1 LAQDDYYYEI
11 QLTNKQLVFYF
22 MAGAAG
28 LILSFLAGVMVGR
41 GVEGG
46 TAGTA
51 EPRPVTEERVVAE
64 QSPAPGA
71 TPGPS
76 DFSYPQRL
84 ETDRPEEGL
93 ERARAGGAAAT
104 PTPPP
109 TPGASRHAATPAPA
123 RPAATPAPKP
133 LPTVAPPAA
142 KPLPTAVAPTPT
154 PAPPTLPTPPATT
167 ARPASAPLPKALAS
181 SAAGFAIQ
189 VGAFKDKASAD
200 SIVRGLKTRGLPAYA
215 VAPAAR
221 SGGLYTVR
229 VGVYRDRVDAEAVQD
244 RLRDDKFKPYIIK
257 Q

>member
-46 TAGTA
+46 AGGTS
-51 EPRPVTEERVVAE
+51 ETRPVTEERVVAE
-64 QSPAPGA
+64 QSPPPAA

-76 DFSYPQRL
+76 DYSYPQRL
-84 ETDRPEEGL
+84 EADRPEEGL
-93 ERARAGGAAAT
+93 EQPRPGGVAAT
-104 PTPPP
+104 PTPAP
-109 TPGASRHAATPAPA
+109 ARQAATPAPA
-123 RPAATPAPKP
+123 RPTATPTARP
-133 LPTVAPPAA
+133 VPPAA
-142 KPLPTAVAPTPT
+142 APTPT
-154 PAPPTLPTPPATT
+154 PAPATLPTPPAVT
-167 ARPASAPLPKALAS
+167 ARPASGALPKPLAS

-189 VGAFKDKASAD
+189 VGAFKDKAGAD
-200 SIVRGLKTRGLPAYA
+200 GIVRSLKARGLPAYT
-215 VAPAAR
+215 VTPTG
-221 SGGLYTVR
+221 GGLFTVR
-229 VGVYRDRVDAEAVQD
+229 VGVYRDRADAETVQE